1 MDVLAGKEPH
11 RMNRAFLLAV
21 ILVLAPCAVS
31 GTGPDQPPARDGAVK
46 DFGYVRPPA
55 EQPVPPGVFR
65 KKITRPDGN
74 APSTTLKAPLLAAY
88 GTQLPTQWGETV
100 DGIRTRLDT
109 TEPVI
114 ALTFDACGGPKG
126 SRYDSALIDYLRKE
140 KIPATLFISGSWAD
154 ANPAVLKK
162 LASDPLFEIANHGL
176 NHRPCSVNG
185 KSAQGIKG
193 TRSIS
198 ELVDEIEKN
207 GGKIEAVTGRK
218 PRFYRSGTAYCD
230 EVAVKIAQE
239 LGYEVVNFNI
249 LGDAGATRKKDKIRE
264 ALLKAEAGA
273 IVILHM
279 NQPRSQTAAGVKET
293 IPLLKKNGFRF
304 VKLSEYPLK

>member
-1 MDVLAGKEPH
+1 VKPSSEKP
-11 RMNRAFLLAV
+11 
-21 ILVLAPCAVS
+21 
-31 GTGPDQPPARDGAVK
+31 PPAA
-46 DFGYVRPPA
+46 A
-55 EQPVPPGVFR
+55 IR
-65 KKITRPDGN
+65 KKIRRPDEK
-74 APSTTLKAPLLAAY
+74 APSLSMKTALLAAY
-88 GTQLPTQWGETV
+88 GTRVPTQWGETV
-100 DGIRTRLDT
+100 DGIKTRLDT
-109 TEPVI
+109 KEPVI

-126 SRYDSALIDYLRKE
+126 SLYDSALIDYLRKE
-140 KIPATLFISGSWAD
+140 KIPATLFISGTWAD
-154 ANPAVLKK
+154 ANPAVFKK

-176 NHRPCSVNG
+176 NHKPCSVNG

-207 GGKIEAVTGRK
+207 GGKIEAATGRK

-230 EVAVKIAQE
+230 EVAVKIAGE

-293 IPLLKKNGFRF
+293 IPLLRKNGFRF